1 MFSGEALPAIAHA
14 IQLAIAPV
22 FLLTGIA
29 GLLGVMANRLARV
42 IDRGRWLEQAWRDMD
57 ENARAVARAEL
68 AYLERRRK
76 FASWSINFCTAAA
89 LLVCLVIAVLF
100 ADEFFAA
107 NLRWVEGALFVLAM
121 MAVIG
126 GLASFLRE
134 VYLATHSTSLDPA
147 RFEIGVEKP
156 VTFSG
161 NEGITRGPGPVIHGD
176 RGRAS
181 PSRLSARSG
190 TPPPSAVTPI
200 RRETR
205 IGTSARCNSA
215 TRCCRWLSAIV
226 IRERSRTYSAHDS
239 IT

>member
-1 MFSGEALPAIAHA
+1 MFDAQAMPAIAHA

-42 IDRGRWLEQAWRDMD
+42 IDRGRWLEQAWRDLD
-57 ENARAVARAEL
+57 ENARAAARAEL

-121 MAVIG
+121 AAVIG

-134 VYLATHSTSLDPA
+134 VYLATHSTSLDPE
-147 RFEIGVEKP
+147 RFAPGIRQP
-156 VTFSG
+156 ATFSG
-161 NEGITRGPGPVIHGD
+161 NET
-176 RGRAS
+176 GRR
-181 PSRLSARSG
+181 PSQR
-190 TPPPSAVTPI
+190 
-200 RRETR
+200 
-205 IGTSARCNSA
+205 
-215 TRCCRWLSAIV
+215 
-226 IRERSRTYSAHDS
+226 
-239 IT
+239 